1 MLTVSIILIMLIG
14 ICFGWKEMAYS
25 YSDIHVADVLGI
37 WPFLVCLLISMT
49 VGMGLIILHEN
60 SSFLH
65 STDEVVVAAVS
76 IVLTIVILST
86 VNTHFSTVTAFWG
99 ALLALFVMRDNAI
112 STVLWVVVLLSVV
125 IAPIVSIACSLLTHR
140 FIRRYIE
147 EKAIHLLTKQLYI
160 KWLAYIGVVLCGIVL
175 TCNYALLIDSLIS
188 PLYIYN
194 NGLSNW
200 TLWILVAIMTVMCLS
215 PVIIHVYRR
224 PRNGRMPEQL
234 ASLYGQTLSLMLFN
248 IVLPVLITPLPSVI
262 VSANLLKE
270 GNTVVLE
277 REGEMKRLLN
287 MVIIAV
293 ATPMLSFLICIIMQW
308 LYDRPYFYWVL
319 VLFVILVCMLIR
331 LSYTQYKKGKLFSRM
346 LNDELK
352 HRDEVSNEINRLD
365 VMAVTSQF
373 DSMSREIDFKHREII
388 DLSLFVRQQ
397 REYMTGVGEQLR
409 ELAQNT
415 DTENIRRSLVEIDRD
430 LQETLRYPPEMEKIY
445 QQVEKMHHD
454 FVCRLQMRCPN
465 LTKRECR
472 LAILLRLGFSSKE
485 IANMVNLETKSVEIN
500 RYRLRKKL
508 RLDRSENLV
517 NYLQL
522 L

>member
-1 MLTVSIILIMLIG
+1 M
-14 ICFGWKEMAYS
+14 
-25 YSDIHVADVLGI
+25 
-37 WPFLVCLLISMT
+37 
-49 VGMGLIILHEN
+49 
-60 SSFLH
+60 
-65 STDEVVVAAVS
+65 
-76 IVLTIVILST
+76 IVI
-86 VNTHFSTVTAFWG
+86 
-99 ALLALFVMRDNAI
+99 
-112 STVLWVVVLLSVV
+112 
-125 IAPIVSIACSLLTHR
+125 
-140 FIRRYIE
+140 
-147 EKAIHLLTKQLYI
+147 
-160 KWLAYIGVVLCGIVL
+160 
-175 TCNYALLIDSLIS
+175 
-188 PLYIYN
+188 
-194 NGLSNW
+194 
-200 TLWILVAIMTVMCLS
+200 CLS

-270 GNTVVLE
+270 GNTFVLE

-293 ATPMLSFLICIIMQW
+293 ATPMLSFLICVIMQW
-308 LYDRPYFYWVL
+308 LYNRPYFFWVL
-319 VLFVILVCMLIR
+319 VLFVILVCLLVR

-352 HRDEVSNEINRLD
+352 HRRLD

-373 DSMSREIDFKHREII
+373 DSMTREIDFKHKELI
-388 DLSLFVRQQ
+388 DLSLFMQQQ
-397 REYMTGVGEQLR
+397 REYMTGVGQQLR
-409 ELAQNT
+409 ELSKGA
-415 DTENIRRSLVEIDRD
+415 DTEGIRESLVEIDKD
-430 LQETLRYPPEMEKIY
+430 LQQTLRFPPEMEKIY
-445 QQVEKMHHD
+445 QMVEKMHHD

-465 LTKRECR
+465 LSKRECR
-472 LAILLRLGFSSKE
+472 LAVLLRLGFSSKE

>member
-1 MLTVSIILIMLIG
+1 
-14 ICFGWKEMAYS
+14 
-25 YSDIHVADVLGI
+25 
-37 WPFLVCLLISMT
+37 
-49 VGMGLIILHEN
+49 
-60 SSFLH
+60 
-65 STDEVVVAAVS
+65 
-76 IVLTIVILST
+76 
-86 VNTHFSTVTAFWG
+86 
-99 ALLALFVMRDNAI
+99 
-112 STVLWVVVLLSVV
+112 
-125 IAPIVSIACSLLTHR
+125 
-140 FIRRYIE
+140 
-147 EKAIHLLTKQLYI
+147 
-160 KWLAYIGVVLCGIVL
+160 
-175 TCNYALLIDSLIS
+175 
-188 PLYIYN
+188 
-194 NGLSNW
+194 
-200 TLWILVAIMTVMCLS
+200 
-215 PVIIHVYRR
+215 
-224 PRNGRMPEQL
+224 MPEQL

-270 GNTVVLE
+270 GNTFVLE

-293 ATPMLSFLICIIMQW
+293 ATPMLSFLICVIMQW
-308 LYDRPYFYWVL
+308 LYNRPYFFWVL
-319 VLFVILVCMLIR
+319 VLFVILVCLLVR

-454 FVCRLQMRCPN
+454 FACRLQMRCPN